1 MNLEA
6 LKDKVG
12 DETFAE
18 LKLYVDA
25 LISQRDEAR
34 QESISGRKGLK
45 EKLTKLEADQ
55 AQLLEKLGID
65 SLDDLE
71 ALPNPKG
78 MAEAAQQYEAK
89 LKRMQRELQEA
100 VSQKDEVSKRWR
112 DSLQK
117 AAMSEA
123 LASHQFIAKDVV
135 ETYVRNQ
142 LAWEGDELLFKTND
156 GKLIPIADGVAAI
169 AKTRPELLKPAG
181 TGGAGVRA
189 TNTGSVTA
197 KTMTRA
203 EFEAMN
209 PAQKVEA
216 AKAGVQLI

>member
-1 MNLEA
+1 MNLES
-6 LKDKVG
+6 LKDKIG

-18 LKLYVDA
+18 LKGYVDS
-25 LISQRDEAR
+25 LVGQRDEAR

-45 EKLTKLEADQ
+45 EKLAKLEADQ
-55 AQLLEKLGID
+55 AQLMEKLGID
-65 SLDDLE
+65 SLEDIE
-71 ALPNPKG
+71 NLPNPKG
-78 MAEAAQQYEAK
+78 MAEATQQYEVK

-100 VSQKDEVSKRWR
+100 VQQREEVGKKWK

-123 LASHQFIAKDVV
+123 LASHEFIAKDVV

-142 LAWEGDELLFKTND
+142 LTWEGDELLFKTSD
-156 GKLIPIADGVAAI
+156 GKLVPIGDGVAAI
-169 AKTRPELLKPAG
+169 AKSRPELLKPQG

-189 TNTGSVTA
+189 TNTGSVGA

-209 PAQKVEA
+209 PSQKVEA

>member
-1 MNLEA
+1 MNLDS
-6 LKDKVG
+6 LKDKIG

-18 LKLYVDA
+18 LKGYVDS
-25 LISQRDEAR
+25 LVGQRDEAR

-45 EKLTKLEADQ
+45 EKLAKLEADQ
-55 AQLLEKLGID
+55 AQLMEKLGID
-65 SLDDLE
+65 SLEDIE
-71 ALPNPKG
+71 NLPNPKG
-78 MAEAAQQYEAK
+78 MAEATQQYEVK

-100 VSQKDEVSKRWR
+100 VQQREEVGKKWK

-123 LASHQFIAKDVV
+123 LASHEFIAKDVV

-142 LAWEGDELLFKTND
+142 LTWEGDELLFKTSD
-156 GKLIPIADGVAAI
+156 GKLVPIGDGVAAI
-169 AKTRPELLKPAG
+169 AKSRPELLKPQG

-189 TNTGSVTA
+189 TNTGSVGA

-203 EFEAMN
+203 EFEAMPPN
-209 PAQKVEA
+209 QKVEL
-216 AKAGVQLI
+216 AKQGVQLI